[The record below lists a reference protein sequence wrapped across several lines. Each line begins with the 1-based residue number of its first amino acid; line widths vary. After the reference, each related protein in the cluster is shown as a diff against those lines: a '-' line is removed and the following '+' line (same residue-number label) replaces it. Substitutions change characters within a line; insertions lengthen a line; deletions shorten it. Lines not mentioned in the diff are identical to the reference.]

1 MIIIRSWRNCLYFS
15 LHEVRYP
22 IGIFCK
28 KLLRNSHHYK
38 WIRYVFKYR
47 IYCKFA
53 FVVIVLAFKQNRLKL
68 KGSSNYVAPVNSR
81 PAGRGRVKPS
91 NLTFFSCQTPY
102 IFVGCNSLHP
112 EELAPNAQNNECSYW
127 CLQIWLRILHNWH
140 FLESFVQTPKNCS
153 SKTFIKYIFAQCK
166 QLYTTCRNKT
176 SPWWKFSIQCK
187 TST

>member
-1 MIIIRSWRNCLYFS
+1 MIQQNSN
-15 LHEVRYP
+15 LHKVRYR
-22 IGIFCK
+22 IGIFVK
-28 KLLRNSHHYK
+28 SWSEIPTIINGLGSAYFYFYLQIYSKL
-38 WIRYVFKYR
+38 
-47 IYCKFA
+47 A

-176 SPWWKFSIQCK
+176 SP
-187 TST
+187 

>member
-1 MIIIRSWRNCLYFS
+1 MDQV
-15 LHEVRYP
+15 VR
-22 IGIFCK
+22 ISI
-28 KLLRNSHHYK
+28 
-38 WIRYVFKYR
+38 FKYR
-47 IYCKFA
+47 INCKFA

-140 FLESFVQTPKNCS
+140 FLKYFVQIPKKIYMQPAQKKLHPGKN
-153 SKTFIKYIFAQCK
+153 FIHPAKI
-166 QLYTTCRNKT
+166 
-176 SPWWKFSIQCK
+176 
-187 TST
+187 